1 MIINVSGLGVEKVVN
16 VILWIGVGEEKVVFV
31 MKIVIGFVGV
41 GLVLLVVMKLE
52 YVKVLC
58 VLL

>member
-1 MIINVSGLGVEKVVN
+1 MIINVLGLGVEKVVN